1 MFVEIILVVAAI
13 PVLFYLF
20 MTWKFDYWKRRGVPF
35 IEPRFPAGSFPKTGK
50 KQPLLTTLLQ
60 HSKQMKGQPYYG
72 MFFFRSP
79 ILVVQD
85 PDLLRSIMVKDF
97 DSFVDRNPVN
107 VMSAFKK
114 TGTRSDKIWRR
125 QMTSAS
131 GEEWKDIRTTFTP
144 IFTSGNLW
152 NVEIS
157 KSMIV
162 WVYLAGKMKAMML
175 FMQATCKTMIDHID
189 KEARAGDD
197 FELKDMM
204 GKYSMDTIASCAF
217 GVDAQAF
224 SNKESK
230 FVDYGAELLKQEGK
244 DFLKA
249 NK

>member
-1 MFVEIILVVAAI
+1 
-13 PVLFYLF
+13 
-20 MTWKFDYWKRRGVPF
+20 
-35 IEPRFPAGSFPKTGK
+35 
-50 KQPLLTTLLQ
+50 
-60 HSKQMKGQPYYG
+60 
-72 MFFFRSP
+72 
-79 ILVVQD
+79 
-85 PDLLRSIMVKDF
+85 
-97 DSFVDRNPVN
+97 
-107 VMSAFKK
+107 
-114 TGTRSDKIWRR
+114 
-125 QMTSAS
+125 
-131 GEEWKDIRTTFTP
+131 
-144 IFTSGNLW
+144 
-152 NVEIS
+152 
-157 KSMIV
+157 
-162 WVYLAGKMKAMML
+162 ML